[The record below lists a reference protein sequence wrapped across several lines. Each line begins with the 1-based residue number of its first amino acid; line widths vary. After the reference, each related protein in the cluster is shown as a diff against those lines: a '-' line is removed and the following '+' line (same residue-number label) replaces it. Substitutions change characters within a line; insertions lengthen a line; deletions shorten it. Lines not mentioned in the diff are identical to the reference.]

1 MRMTIGNVLRFTLQ
15 ILRLTCTYFDD
26 EYSESDFA
34 LCLLVYFD
42 YKHFQYDLK
51 DTLSYWGV
59 EEGNA
64 TIQVTWKSN
73 LQYTYNIQPNS
84 VAKSAPR
91 ILLKFIVDGPPLL
104 INFINDFITRNEDPN
119 TLYHL
124 LPKTNFTILIEG
136 ESFQGIQ
143 FVYFKHL
150 NIDVLKLS
158 DLSLQVINGHRAT
171 AILILFI
178 RNSVK

>member
-1 MRMTIGNVLRFTLQ
+1 M
-15 ILRLTCTYFDD
+15 
-26 EYSESDFA
+26 
-34 LCLLVYFD
+34 
-42 YKHFQYDLK
+42 
-51 DTLSYWGV
+51 
-59 EEGNA
+59 
-64 TIQVTWKSN
+64 
-73 LQYTYNIQPNS
+73 
-84 VAKSAPR
+84 
-91 ILLKFIVDGPPLL
+91 LKFIVDGPPLL
-104 INFINDFITRNEDPN
+104 INFMNDFPTRNEDPN

>member
-1 MRMTIGNVLRFTLQ
+1 MTVLGLLREFENVKILGVKHLVQWNLEVELPNTFIG
-15 ILRLTCTYFDD
+15 I
-26 EYSESDFA
+26 
-34 LCLLVYFD
+34 
-42 YKHFQYDLK
+42 
-51 DTLSYWGV
+51 V

-84 VAKSAPR
+84 VAKSASR

-104 INFINDFITRNEDPN
+104 INFINDFLTRNEDPN

-158 DLSLQVINGHRAT
+158 DLSLQVINGHGAT

>member
-1 MRMTIGNVLRFTLQ
+1 MTVLGLLREFENVKILGVKHLVQWNLEVELPNTFIG
-15 ILRLTCTYFDD
+15 I
-26 EYSESDFA
+26 
-34 LCLLVYFD
+34 
-42 YKHFQYDLK
+42 
-51 DTLSYWGV
+51 V

-158 DLSLQVINGHRAT
+158 EITR
-171 AILILFI
+171 FI
-178 RNSVK
+178 KT